1 MSRKKIQADCRA
13 NNRGGRWAGIPIC
26 VIESP
31 AYRDL
36 SLWARAILTEIVA
49 RMNGYN
55 NGSIAISLTEICT
68 ALGNSNRRKA
78 SLAIAELM
86 QHGFIDVTTEG
97 DRKERLAR
105 EYRLTFVNTVSN
117 GKFVAATEDYRT
129 WTPQEQ
135 KSGGNASSPMKGQT
149 GNASSPERE
158 CAGNA
163 SSPDKFAKLRKTAP
177 FMESAIPVAG
187 NASSLLI
194 DKPYPP
200 GQSNGPRGDDGYHN
214 QPEIPVAD
222 FDAMLRER
230 LAAYWTGANRSD
242 RKRLAESIRLPV
254 DELASFANGGHLPH
268 LKAAPLM
275 CELARAAA

>member
-1 MSRKKIQADCRA
+1 MASKKNQADCRA

-55 NGSIAISLTEICT
+55 NGAIAISVTEICT
-68 ALGNSNRRKA
+68 ALGNSNRGKA
-78 SLAIAELM
+78 ARAIAELM

-117 GKFVAATEDYRT
+117 GKFVQATEDYRN
-129 WTPQEQ
+129 WTPQPQ
-135 KSGGNASSPMKGQT
+135 KSGGNASLPVKGQT
-149 GNASSPERE
+149 GNASLPDRE

-177 FMESAIPVAG
+177 FVKISHSVAG
-187 NASSLLI
+187 NDASLLI
-194 DKPYPP
+194 SKPYPP
-200 GQSNGPRGDDGYHN
+200 CAERVFQIGWWQPAEMDKGLCRLLFCAVVSQPDFGQ
-214 QPEIPVAD
+214 
-222 FDAMLRER
+222 LRM
-230 LAAYWTGANRSD
+230 AA
-242 RKRLAESIRLPV
+242 
-254 DELASFANGGHLPH
+254 
-268 LKAAPLM
+268 
-275 CELARAAA
+275 

>member
-1 MSRKKIQADCRA
+1 MASKKNQADCRA

-26 VIESP
+26 VISSP
-31 AYRDL
+31 SYRGL

-55 NGSIAISLTEICT
+55 NGSIAMSLTEICS

-86 QHGFIDVTTEG
+86 QHGFVDVTTEG

-117 GKFVAATEDYRT
+117 GKFVAATEDYRN
-129 WTPQEQ
+129 WTPPKQ
-135 KSGGNASSPMKGQT
+135 KSGGNASLPVKGQT

-177 FMESAIPVAG
+177 FVKKPHSVAG
-187 NASSLLI
+187 NDASLLI
-194 DKPYPP
+194 SKPYPP
-200 GQSNGPRGDDGYHN
+200 CAETAFQTGWWQHSQMDMALSRLVYCIVIGQMAPAKIRR
-214 QPEIPVAD
+214 VA
-222 FDAMLRER
+222 
-230 LAAYWTGANRSD
+230 
-242 RKRLAESIRLPV
+242 
-254 DELASFANGGHLPH
+254 
-268 LKAAPLM
+268 
-275 CELARAAA
+275 

>member
-1 MSRKKIQADCRA
+1 MASKKNQADCRA

-55 NGSIAISLTEICT
+55 NGSIAISVTEICT
-68 ALGNSNRRKA
+68 ALGNSNRGKA
-78 SLAIAELM
+78 AKAIAELM

-117 GKFVAATEDYRT
+117 GKFVAATEDYRN
-129 WTPQEQ
+129 WTPQPQ
-135 KSGGNASSPMKGQT
+135 KSGGNASLPVKGQT
-149 GNASSPERE
+149 GNASLPDRK

-177 FMESAIPVAG
+177 FVKKSHPVAG
-187 NASSLLI
+187 NDASLLI
-194 DKPYPP
+194 SKPYPP
-200 GQSNGPRGDDGYHN
+200 CAVTAFQIGWWQHSKMDAALSHLLLCLVITGLD
-214 QPEIPVAD
+214 PVQI
-222 FDAMLRER
+222 RQ
-230 LAAYWTGANRSD
+230 AA
-242 RKRLAESIRLPV
+242 
-254 DELASFANGGHLPH
+254 
-268 LKAAPLM
+268 
-275 CELARAAA
+275 